1 MDDICE
7 SVNTTKEAQRLTEDS
22 DKVLQSGGFKV
33 KGWVSNEE
41 LRESENKESVKERTV
56 RFQAQIMERHL

>member
-41 LRESENKESVKERTV
+41 LRESENKESVTERTV